1 MKCVMQKYLSIY
13 YLFDV
18 NRVGSQNGSRNT
30 NSLHTCN
37 SDTTVTIDAPTSTVT
52 WIRFGSLRLQLQCN
66 VNRRALSL
74 IITTESCRWNYL
86 RNLDQFKSEING
98 QGVTYGC
105 LRMYWL
111 GKSHMHSNTCHLLTL
126 YKKSLRT
133 EFEFVEF

>member
-18 NRVGSQNGSRNT
+18 NRVGSQNGPRNT
-30 NSLHTCN
+30 NSLHTYN
-37 SDTTVTIDAPTSTVT
+37 SDSTVTIDSPTSTVT

-74 IITTESCRWNYL
+74 IITAESCRWNYL

-98 QGVTYGC
+98 QGVMYGC
-105 LRMYWL
+105 LLMYWL
-111 GKSHMHSNTCHLLTL
+111 GKSHMHSDKYRRLIL
-126 YKKSLRT
+126 YKKNFRT
-133 EFEFVEF
+133 EFEFVVF